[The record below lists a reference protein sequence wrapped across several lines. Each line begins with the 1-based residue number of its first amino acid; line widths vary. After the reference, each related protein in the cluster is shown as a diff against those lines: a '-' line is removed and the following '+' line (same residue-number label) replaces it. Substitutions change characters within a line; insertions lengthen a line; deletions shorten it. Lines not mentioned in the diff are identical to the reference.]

1 MIHIQNLA
9 YAYGKK
15 LILQD
20 ISVEIPANKITAI
33 IGTNGCGKSTLLK
46 NIAKILSYQKGC
58 IQIDG
63 EKLTAMSR
71 KRLAKKVAF
80 LPQNP
85 EAPEGLTVREIVEL
99 GRHPYQ
105 SFLSGKSVSDAMK
118 VEQALKE
125 VSLTEEQ
132 DKLLSALSGGQKQR
146 AWLAM
151 TLAQDTPI
159 LLLDEPTTFL
169 DIQHQKQ
176 LLELLHR
183 LNQKLNKTIVMVLHD
198 LNQVNQF
205 ADYIVALKAGKLV
218 TQGYKADVMNKST
231 ILQVFNIE
239 VDFLHNAQG
248 KCDYIAV

>member
-1 MIHIQNLA
+1 
-9 YAYGKK
+9 
-15 LILQD
+15 
-20 ISVEIPANKITAI
+20 
-33 IGTNGCGKSTLLK
+33 
-46 NIAKILSYQKGC
+46 
-58 IQIDG
+58 
-63 EKLTAMSR
+63 
-71 KRLAKKVAF
+71 
-80 LPQNP
+80 
-85 EAPEGLTVREIVEL
+85 
-99 GRHPYQ
+99 
-105 SFLSGKSVSDAMK
+105 MK

-125 VSLTEEQ
+125 VSLTDEK

-198 LNQVNQF
+198 LNHVNQF

-218 TQGYKADVMNKST
+218 TQGYKTDVMNKST
-231 ILQVFNIE
+231 ILKVFNIE